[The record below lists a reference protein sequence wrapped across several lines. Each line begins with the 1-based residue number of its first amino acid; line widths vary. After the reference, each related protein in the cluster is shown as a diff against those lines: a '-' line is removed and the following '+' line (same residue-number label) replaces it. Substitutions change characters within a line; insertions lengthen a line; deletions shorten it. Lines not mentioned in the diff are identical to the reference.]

1 MVGLC
6 CYCYRHQHAKG
17 KRSQPQLHKRRPPQS
32 PGRYSTDEDV
42 HSKGCGDLQGAKNNN
57 PRHAGWRYPEEK
69 RSRTVLTPEEENK
82 LVKWLRDCARAGEGK
97 DKEQL
102 CRTVQGILNAEGR
115 QTVFTNNKPGY
126 KWYAGFMER
135 HKDQLTERKAMV
147 LGEQRAQVT
156 ESKICGWFQYA
167 QKILLESS
175 NISKE

>member
-1 MVGLC
+1 MPKVRGRNRN
-6 CYCYRHQHAKG
+6 YTNED
-17 KRSQPQLHKRRPPQS
+17 LHKALDAIQQTTMS
-32 PGRYSTDEDV
+32 IL
-42 HSKGCGDLQGAKNNN
+42 KA
-57 PRHAGWRYPEEK
+57 AGTYKVPKTIILDMLAGRYPEEK